1 MILFRYA
8 RQYVS
13 LSVESIFGGPT
24 GLAQQ
29 TGGAL
34 YSLLARD
41 VYEHDDAGLYLVHL
55 RVTLIEAK
63 YTPEEWAGIE
73 EKGEVVMRS
82 SECM

>member
-1 MILFRYA
+1 
-8 RQYVS
+8 
-13 LSVESIFGGPT
+13 
-24 GLAQQ
+24 
-29 TGGAL
+29 L

>member
-1 MILFRYA
+1 MA
-8 RQYVS
+8 SQKS
-13 LSVESIFGGPT
+13 GP
-24 GLAQQ
+24 
-29 TGGAL
+29 L

-41 VYEHDDAGLYLVHL
+41 VYAPDDVGLHLVHL